1 MLDRIWDVPG
11 KVLDRSAYHAPRRR
25 ESERLTGP
33 IWKLERSQFFH
44 EPDDDPSWQAFVAG
58 DWDCA
63 LAAFEGDR
71 AAARAEA
78 EGYAKQGGEL
88 RRLRVVERPVTP
100 YIQWECHWFKILA
113 EEGTAI
119 RVLDAEKVVGWE
131 RERPLPELVVDEHA
145 LYHVTYDGEWR
156 AVGARRI
163 DDPRLMQ
170 KATAEIARLWSV
182 GEPFLDYFHRE
193 ITPLPPP
200 IHSQ

>member
-1 MLDRIWDVPG
+1 M
-11 KVLDRSAYHAPRRR
+11 LDRSAYHAQRQR

-44 EPDDDPSWQAFVAG
+44 EPDDDPSWQAFADG
-58 DWDCA
+58 DWDRV
-63 LAAFEGDR
+63 LTAFEGDR
-71 AAARAEA
+71 AAARAEV
-78 EGYAKQGGEL
+78 EGYAKQGSEL
-88 RRLRVVERPVTP
+88 RRLRIVEFPVTP
-100 YIQWECHWFKILA
+100 YLQWECHWFRILA

-119 RVLDAEKVVGWE
+119 RVLDEGKVAAWE

-163 DDPRLMQ
+163 DDSHLIRE
-170 KATAEIARLWSV
+170 ATAEIARLWSL

-200 IHSQ
+200 TQSR